1 MVLLAFLL
9 PSVLCSWPP
18 VSGALEEKEGP
29 SQKTKEAPDS
39 LTLPGKKP
47 ERSEKARSSSGG
59 KRDPFRPLALKAK
72 VSPRPQESLS
82 PLERYETGQ
91 LKLVG
96 VVWDVEEPKAMV
108 EDATGLGYII
118 KVGTAI
124 GANEGKVKSIKPTE
138 VVIEES
144 YTDFYGA
151 RKSREISIKL
161 PAE

>member
-1 MVLLAFLL
+1 
-9 PSVLCSWPP
+9 
-18 VSGALEEKEGP
+18 
-29 SQKTKEAPDS
+29 
-39 LTLPGKKP
+39 
-47 ERSEKARSSSGG
+47 
-59 KRDPFRPLALKAK
+59 
-72 VSPRPQESLS
+72 
-82 PLERYETGQ
+82 LERYEIGQ

-118 KVGTAI
+118 KVGTPI

-161 PAE
+161 LAE

>member
-1 MVLLAFLL
+1 MKSSLKRLVLLAFLL

-18 VSGALEEKEGP
+18 VSG
-29 SQKTKEAPDS
+29 APDS

-82 PLERYETGQ
+82 PLERYEIGQ

-118 KVGTAI
+118 KVGTPI

-161 PAE
+161 LAE